1 MSNER
6 GVLLIGYGLAGRVFH
21 APLIRS
27 TPGLS
32 LRAVVTSDPERREQA
47 TTDLPGIRLHSTVDE
62 AWQQVDDIDL
72 VVIASANRTHVPLA
86 IEAARRRLH
95 MVIDK
100 PIAATAAQAEL
111 IVHAAASAG
120 VQVHPFQNRRWDS
133 DFLTLR
139 SLSEQGVLG
148 RIHRFESRIGRL
160 RTLPKGNW
168 RESSDPE
175 DLGGVLLD
183 FGAHLV
189 DQALALMGPV
199 TAVNAFARSVRDP
212 QAANDD
218 MQMMLTHVDGAL
230 SILTASQAAAFGDP
244 RFVLLGTTG
253 GVRITE
259 SDSQESA
266 LKEGTLPTDPSWG
279 VEPNHV
285 TAHLR
290 IGETSGELVDSEI
303 ELAAGRWNTFYPAV
317 LASIVAGSPAPVA
330 CSDVVADLRVLD
342 AARRSAD
349 TGETVHLSPPAA
361 HG

>member
-1 MSNER
+1 MSDER
-6 GVLLIGYGLAGRVFH
+6 RVLLIGYGLAGRVFH

-32 LRAVVTSDPERREQA
+32 LRAVVTNDPERREQA
-47 TTDLPGIRLHSTVDE
+47 AADLPGVRIHSTSDE
-62 AWQQVDDIDL
+62 AWQEVDDIDL

-86 IEAARRRLH
+86 IEAAKCGLH

-100 PIAATAAQAEL
+100 PIAATEAEAAI
-111 IVHAAASAG
+111 IVDAAAAAG
-120 VQVHPFQNRRWDS
+120 VHVHPFQNRRWDS

-139 SLSEQGVLG
+139 ALSGHGMLG
-148 RIHRFESRIGRL
+148 RIHRFESRIERL

-168 RESSDPE
+168 RESADPE

-212 QAANDD
+212 HAANDD
-218 MQMMLTHVDGAL
+218 MQMMLTHADGAL
-230 SILTASQAAAFGDP
+230 SILTASQQAAFGDP
-244 RFVLLGTTG
+244 RFILLGTTG
-253 GVRITE
+253 GVRIIE

-266 LKEGTLPTDPSWG
+266 LKAGTLPSDPAWG
-279 VEPNHV
+279 VESDGV
-285 TAHLR
+285 VAHLR
-290 IGETSGELVDSEI
+290 IGGTSGELIDSEI
-303 ELAAGRWNTFYPAV
+303 ELVAGRWNYFYPAV
-317 LASIVAGSPAPVA
+317 LASIVSGAPAPVP

>member
-1 MSNER
+1 MSNKQ
-6 GVLLIGYGLAGRVFH
+6 GVLLVGYGLAGRVFH

-27 TPGLS
+27 TQGLS
-32 LRAVVTSDPERREQA
+32 LRAVVTSDPQRRGQA
-47 TTDLPGIRLHSTVDE
+47 AADLPGVRIHSTSEE
-62 AWQQVDDIDL
+62 AWRSLDDVDL

-86 IEAARRRLH
+86 IEAARRGLH

-100 PIAATAAQAEL
+100 PIAATAAQAQL
-111 IVHAAASAG
+111 IVDAAATAG

-139 SLSEQGVLG
+139 AISEQGILG
-148 RIHRFESRIGRL
+148 RIHRFESRIERL

-168 RESSDPE
+168 RESADPD

-199 TAVNAFARSVRDP
+199 TAVNGFERSVRDP
-212 QAANDD
+212 HAANDD
-218 MQMMLTHVDGAL
+218 MQIVLTHADGAL
-230 SILTASQAAAFGDP
+230 SILTASQQAAFGDP
-244 RFVLLGTTG
+244 RFILLGTTG
-253 GVRITE
+253 GVRIAE

-266 LKEGTLPTDPSWG
+266 LKAGTLPSDPAWG
-279 VEPNHV
+279 VEPAGV
-285 TAHLR
+285 VAQLR
-290 IGETSGELVDSEI
+290 IGDTSGELIDSEI
-303 ELAAGRWNTFYPAV
+303 ELVAGRWNDFYPAV
-317 LASIVAGSPAPVA
+317 LASILSGSPAPVA
-330 CSDVVADLRVLD
+330 SSDVLADLRVLD
-342 AARRSAD
+342 AAMQSAG